1 MATLEQTPAK
11 LKAGVRISTDQL
23 TTLQVTLP
31 VIEILIGGPYRG
43 KDGEMHTYGHAALR
57 VVTQS
62 AERVYDFGRY
72 GNVTGDF
79 GAEGEG
85 VLRIWDDFN
94 SYIAG
99 ENAYGRNTKG
109 FTYSITVQQAEK
121 VFAHF
126 DKITSSAIERRPKH
140 VHQKEYKLPQNYH
153 ALTNNCVTMS
163 LSGARIALPG
173 IDSNGSAYNDG
184 RGMSTTE
191 KMAAR
196 AKNFGSWPSQ
206 IFMPPDVQVM
216 LEDAKKYSPKKTA
229 TYGAS
234 KK

>member
-1 MATLEQTPAK
+1 MATFEQTPTK
-11 LKAGVRISTDQL
+11 LKAGVKISTDKL
-23 TTLQVTLP
+23 TALQVTLP
-31 VIEILIGGPYRG
+31 SLEILIGGQYRG

-57 VVTQS
+57 VVGPST
-62 AERVYDFGRY
+62 ERVYDFGRY

-85 VLRIWDDFN
+85 ILRIWDDFN

-99 ENAYGRNTKG
+99 ENSYGRTTKG
-109 FTYSITVQQAEK
+109 FTYSITAQQAEK

-126 DKITSSAIERRPKH
+126 DKLISSATERRAKH
-140 VHQKEYKLPQNYH
+140 AHQKEYKLPQNYH
-153 ALTNNCVTMS
+153 ALTNNCATLS

-173 IDSNGSAYNDG
+173 LDSNGSNYNEG

-216 LEDAKKYSPKKTA
+216 LEDAKKYTPKKITS
-229 TYGAS
+229 YGAS